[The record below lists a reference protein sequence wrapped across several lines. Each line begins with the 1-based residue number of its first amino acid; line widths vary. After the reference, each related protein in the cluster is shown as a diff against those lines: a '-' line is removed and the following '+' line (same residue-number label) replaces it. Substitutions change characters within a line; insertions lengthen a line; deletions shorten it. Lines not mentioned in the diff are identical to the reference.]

1 MIDKRLRVYGKDA
14 IPSYYKVIDK
24 RLRGYGKN
32 AIPSY
37 YKYRKKAEFPI
48 TMWNSAFSVYL
59 LFQQANRYVYPSTA
73 EIVTSAK
80 PSM

>member
-1 MIDKRLRVYGKDA
+1 MIDKRLRGYGKDA

-24 RLRGYGKN
+24 RLRGYGKD

-37 YKYRKKAEFPI
+37 YKYRKRLSSI
-48 TMWNSAFSVYL
+48 RSSAFSVYL
-59 LFQQANRYVYPSTA
+59 LFQQANRYAYPSTA

>member
-1 MIDKRLRVYGKDA
+1 MIDKRLRGYGKDA
-14 IPSYYKVIDK
+14 ISSYYKVIDK

-37 YKYRKKAEFPI
+37 YKYIKKAEFPI
-48 TMWNSAFSVYL
+48 TIWNSAFLFVC
-59 LFQQANRYVYPSTA
+59 FQQANRYAYPSTA

>member
-1 MIDKRLRVYGKDA
+1 MTRPPRTHKVIDKRLRGYGKDA

-24 RLRGYGKN
+24 RLRGYGKD

-48 TMWNSAFSVYL
+48 TMWNSAF
-59 LFQQANRYVYPSTA
+59 LFVFSKQ
-73 EIVTSAK
+73 IVT
-80 PSM
+80 PIPLQPR

>member
-1 MIDKRLRVYGKDA
+1 MIDKRLRGYGKDA

-48 TMWNSAFSVYL
+48 PIRNSAFLFVC
-59 LFQQANRYVYPSTA
+59 FQQANRNAYASTA